1 MPERLQMVGASL
13 ELSEVSLLK
22 KFNPPAVFQA
32 IQLPPP
38 SRRSCASPQVAQHSH
53 PSPGQPQAWV
63 PGSGEAHACQGGR
76 MAQSGH
82 SGGNAL

>member
-1 MPERLQMVGASL
+1 MVGASL

-38 SRRSCASPQVAQHSH
+38 SRRSCASPQVVQHSH

-63 PGSGEAHACQGGR
+63 PGSGEAHACQGVR
-76 MAQSGH
+76 ECHKAVTA
-82 SGGNAL
+82 GGMPSDGS